1 MAGLVAGPVQAAAQH
16 VGVGTA
22 VRAAHDES
30 VRAELER
37 RMRPLPAGEALDG
50 EGAAAVQSDLVLV
63 PAAELAEAV
72 SVDAI
77 ALGYAVPQKRART
90 TDDSAPRAVGLQVT
104 GVHVMDVRKKLRRYL
119 TELADK
125 GEQVT
130 MCEAADGQLY
140 PPWQFAAAFGCW
152 LALAPR
158 DRRSKAALWEPDGAE
173 RMLQRS
179 MARSGHADVARAAA
193 GRSLEMPCGWRGPIP
208 L

>member
-1 MAGLVAGPVQAAAQH
+1 MAGLVAGPVQAAARH
-16 VGVGTA
+16 VGAGTA

-37 RMRPLPAGEALDG
+37 RMRPLAPGEALDD
-50 EGAAAVQSDLVLV
+50 EGAAAVQPDLVLV

-72 SVDAI
+72 SVDAR
-77 ALGYAVPQKRART
+77 ALGYAVPEKRARQ
-90 TDDSAPRAVGLQVT
+90 TDDVAPKAVGLRVT
-104 GVHVMDVRKKLRRYL
+104 GHLMGVRKMLRRYL

>member
-1 MAGLVAGPVQAAAQH
+1 MAALAGPVQAAARH
-16 VGVGTA
+16 VGAGIA

-72 SVDAI
+72 SVDAR
-77 ALGYAVPQKRART
+77 ALGYAVPEKRARQ
-90 TDDSAPRAVGLQVT
+90 TDDVAPKAVGLRVT
-104 GVHVMDVRKKLRRYL
+104 GHAMEVRKKLRRYL

-179 MARSGHADVARAAA
+179 MAR
-193 GRSLEMPCGWRGPIP
+193 
-208 L
+208 

>member
-1 MAGLVAGPVQAAAQH
+1 
-16 VGVGTA
+16 
-22 VRAAHDES
+22 
-30 VRAELER
+30 VRAELE
-37 RMRPLPAGEALDG
+37 RPLPAGEALDG
-50 EGAAAVQSDLVLV
+50 EGAAAVQPDLVLV

-72 SVDAI
+72 SVDAR
-77 ALGYAVPQKRART
+77 ALGYAVPEKRARQ
-90 TDDSAPRAVGLQVT
+90 TDDVAPKAVGLRVT
-104 GVHVMDVRKKLRRYL
+104 GHAMEVRKKLRRYL